1 MFSVLTSMQ
10 LSILGTRPDSLDIIS
25 SGFCFILESGEQR
38 QAPIVPNTA
47 RMQLRPNDP
56 TVPRWRCLVNAMQ
69 PKSSLRPHTTNR
81 NQHTKNIDFL
91 RWLLHFGDQSHE
103 AGSSSNGLPPLSLS
117 QNSQW
122 WSQVDD
128 EPKEHA
134 SDELATLPILPPEVL
149 GEIFV
154 LCLPDRDADR
164 LNVDNAP
171 AVLCQVSAYWR
182 ATAISEPR
190 LWDTI
195 ILPTSS
201 NYPLYHKFIRSGG
214 AQRWFDRTGTTWPL
228 TFGEESSDEPSSSLI
243 GDYLG
248 IIITYARRFKH
259 LSLVMTKIM
268 HLESF
273 RRGFPQGI
281 FDQLQSSFALLH
293 PTDEQQN
300 PPGLSKTRHAPPHR
314 VQAKARRVLS
324 STSGSGQIRFT
335 LGPNNQ
341 HRDRQA
347 DEILGFERTSARRP
361 AVSST
366 QLWGI
371 QSNLHPHFPE
381 IADFGGPTPLRAV
394 GCPGSLRFPLLV
406 ASVTFPTIRHLRFEF
421 EGVARPSAHLSRIAE
436 TCRNLSSSLETVTF
450 GWKGEAN
457 RDAPV
462 EASEFIAYLIREP
475 GAFTSLRHIVTPCK
489 APKIGHIVDIL
500 RPRPRLNVTVTV
512 APNKLQGWARVME
525 GYVKTIQDR
534 IHILSTDNYHLLQE
548 DSYFRNFLSPLAP
561 SVEGNT
567 TAASNHFGEWRGT
580 IEKKEQSSEI
590 KDRIGISSTDK
601 YSLSEA
607 SYFA

>member
-1 MFSVLTSMQ
+1 
-10 LSILGTRPDSLDIIS
+10 LSP
-25 SGFCFILESGEQR
+25 
-38 QAPIVPNTA
+38 
-47 RMQLRPNDP
+47 
-56 TVPRWRCLVNAMQ
+56 
-69 PKSSLRPHTTNR
+69 
-81 NQHTKNIDFL
+81 
-91 RWLLHFGDQSHE
+91 
-103 AGSSSNGLPPLSLS
+103 S

-190 LWDTI
+190 LWDTV

-248 IIITYARRFKH
+248 IVITYARRFKH

-281 FDQLQSSFALLH
+281 FDQLQSVSLCCTQGMNSKTLQAFPKLVTPFLTASKLKHVVFYLPRADPAKFVLPWDQITSIEIDRRTKSLDLKEWTNLFELCPRLQRGALLY
-293 PTDEQQN
+293 
-300 PPGLSKTRHAPPHR
+300 
-314 VQAKARRVLS
+314 
-324 STSGSGQIRFT
+324 
-335 LGPNNQ
+335 
-341 HRDRQA
+341 
-347 DEILGFERTSARRP
+347 
-361 AVSST
+361 
-366 QLWGI
+366 
-371 QSNLHPHFPE
+371 
-381 IADFGGPTPLRAV
+381 PLRSSGGYNRTFIHTSLKSLTLVVRPHYGRWDA
-394 GCPGSLRFPLLV
+394 PGPCDFPLLV

-421 EGVARPSAHLSRIAE
+421 EGVASPSAHLSRIAE

-462 EASEFIAYLIREP
+462 EASEFIAYLTREP

-548 DSYFRNFLSPLAP
+548 DSYFRKFL
-561 SVEGNT
+561 
-567 TAASNHFGEWRGT
+567 
-580 IEKKEQSSEI
+580 
-590 KDRIGISSTDK
+590 
-601 YSLSEA
+601 
-607 SYFA
+607 